1 MKQYSIF
8 PLFTR
13 RPEPTT
19 AEAIVDS
26 EKSEDAKETE
36 AEGEKKP
43 DQLKKGAKRRGY
55 WKKVRVRPVDTFET
69 AESQHIGKHYLN
81 TLIPSQ
87 DTNKFNFDKTT
98 TLKKDSEDNKEEQ
111 VVNWTRET
119 TVSPVEEEVKEL
131 NKDDAVRN
139 NSEEEVEK
147 VETSTLI
154 PETES
159 DDKETVTTVLPDTAR
174 EVVTEDDSNMFD
186 EVRKSLKDLFG
197 MTDEENDDE
206 TSNLNVS
213 TTLMPQTEEVESV
226 EEVTT
231 INPEI
236 VSIETT
242 VAPTADS
249 VSVTTGDSNVPS
261 DPMGSLVLATSTS
274 RHISLETE
282 ICYRGRCIKTDK
294 KLEKK

>member
-1 MKQYSIF
+1 M
-8 PLFTR
+8 
-13 RPEPTT
+13 
-19 AEAIVDS
+19 
-26 EKSEDAKETE
+26 
-36 AEGEKKP
+36 EKKP
-43 DQLKKGAKRRGY
+43 DQLKKGNKRRGY

-81 TLIPSQ
+81 TLIPS
-87 DTNKFNFDKTT
+87 DNSNKFNFDKVTP
-98 TLKKDSEDNKEEQ
+98 LKKDAEENKEELA
-111 VVNWTRET
+111 ET
-119 TVSPVEEEVKEL
+119 VKWSPKATTISPDAEEVKEL

-154 PETES
+154 PETET
-159 DDKETVTTVLPDTAR
+159 DEKEIATTIIPDTAH
-174 EVVTEDDSNMFD
+174 EVVTKDDSSMFD

-197 MTDEENDDE
+197 MTDDENDEEE
-206 TSNLNVS
+206 TSNIDIN
-213 TTLMPQTEEVESV
+213 TTIMPQIDEIESEEKEL
-226 EEVTT
+226 TT
-231 INPEI
+231 IIPEI
-236 VSIETT
+236 SEIVAETT
-242 VAPTADS
+242 VTPTSES
-249 VSVTTGDSNVPS
+249 VSVTTGDFNVPS